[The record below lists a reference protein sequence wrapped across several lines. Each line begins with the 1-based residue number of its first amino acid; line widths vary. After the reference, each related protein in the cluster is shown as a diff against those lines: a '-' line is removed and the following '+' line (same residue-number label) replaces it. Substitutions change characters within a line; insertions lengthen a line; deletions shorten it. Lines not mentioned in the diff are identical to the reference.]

1 MAEQDELHKLEESVL
16 RQRSLLV
23 GIILSPPTLPPP
35 PSSLSF
41 SRNGLIPIKPQT
53 FFSRNYSYV
62 FCSVLL
68 SSSVSSLCLLPVLS
82 CVLTKLG
89 IVSMLV
95 CAGACLCAFVCVYAL
110 RIVSTDKILRFSDTS
125 IYYYLNVRFTDLFDT
140 CSFSLYT
147 RVVLITFKLRG
158 SGQHS
163 KTELLPNENQVR
175 HNFALS
181 SASTFRE

>member
-1 MAEQDELHKLEESVL
+1 M
-16 RQRSLLV
+16 
-23 GIILSPPTLPPP
+23 
-35 PSSLSF
+35 
-41 SRNGLIPIKPQT
+41 
-53 FFSRNYSYV
+53 
-62 FCSVLL
+62 
-68 SSSVSSLCLLPVLS
+68 
-82 CVLTKLG
+82 LTKLG

-95 CAGACLCAFVCVYAL
+95 CAGACLCVFVCVYAL
-110 RIVSTDKILRFSDTS
+110 RIVSTDKIFRFSDTS
-125 IYYYLNVRFTDLFDT
+125 VYYYYYLNLRFTDLFDT

-181 SASTFRE
+181 SVSTFRE

>member
-1 MAEQDELHKLEESVL
+1 M
-16 RQRSLLV
+16 
-23 GIILSPPTLPPP
+23 
-35 PSSLSF
+35 
-41 SRNGLIPIKPQT
+41 
-53 FFSRNYSYV
+53 
-62 FCSVLL
+62 
-68 SSSVSSLCLLPVLS
+68 
-82 CVLTKLG
+82 LTKLG

-95 CAGACLCAFVCVYAL
+95 CAGACLCVFVRLYAL

-125 IYYYLNVRFTDLFDT
+125 IYYYNYINLRSTDLFDT
-140 CSFSLYT
+140 CSFLLYM

-181 SASTFRE
+181 SVSTFREYILFDAQPLYLTNIIISLLNIIISLLHACQKPLVCDPPADRLQKKKKKKKKNKKNHSCTFLINM